1 MSSSPPRSFV
11 SKLPLDRL
19 VVLVIAL
26 GLAFVA
32 VVLIPGLK
40 LSGELV
46 NSSAALKW
54 VADQQRYPTV
64 IRASLETMRD
74 RLTNRGYLQESVD
87 QLTDAT
93 RKLDQSITAMTTS
106 RSSGWPFGWAAG
118 ARGTIAGD
126 QAAALRDSWRRESEA
141 LAPVVRFAGVP
152 YTDSESEGS
161 VLNGAGRQLE
171 HDVTAAIRVSRH
183 SLPELEGELSA
194 IGGELQAGNAREAK
208 RLQVVMV
215 LGLLIAAALVF
226 LVVLLLNTR
235 RKQDASLK
243 EARQQTV
250 DILRTVKDGLFLLDE
265 NLVIGTAY
273 SSALETLFQRK
284 DIAGL
289 EFEALLENIVSEK
302 TLTTALKFVKVLWS
316 ERTNEKLVKSI
327 NPLGEVEVHLSAGPG
342 KFETR
347 YLDFEFHRVRVDNR
361 ITHVL
366 VSVSDVS
373 SRVELA
379 RELQSSQQ
387 QAQAQVDTLLG
398 ILHIDPGHLA
408 SFLNDSN
415 AAMKMI
421 NAVLKEPA
429 REESAFRKKLDTLFR
444 QAHSVKG
451 EAAALGLSSIESRA
465 HSFED
470 DLKALRE
477 KPDLSG
483 NDFLP
488 LVIKLDDLLTHL
500 QSVSELVSRLA
511 KFQLVRPDTP
521 PHGASSAEDP
531 EATGRLAADVGVGDG
546 GAGVGAATIGIG
558 GGVSGAGGGSGA
570 GSGGS
575 GAPGSGGGLGG
586 SVASVPAVSDAGLA
600 FALQQLAERVAS
612 ENAKDARVQCT
623 GLDLVPDTYRRIVKD
638 IAIQAVRNAI
648 VHGIEPV
655 TARAEAGKPSQ
666 GVVRVEFRGAGEA
679 GFKLS
684 VEDDG
689 QGLATEKI
697 KEVAR
702 QKGLLTP
709 DQAENLDAK
718 GVLALLFQPG
728 FSTVEHATKDAGR
741 GVGMNLMAD
750 LMRQIG
756 GRVGVATAPGR
767 FTRVTMTLPV
777 PRKTADDTVA
787 A

>member
-1 MSSSPPRSFV
+1 MSSNIPRSFA
-11 SKLPLDRL
+11 SKLSPDRQI
-19 VVLVIAL
+19 VLVIIL
-26 GLAFVA
+26 GLLFVA
-32 VVLIPGLK
+32 AVLVPGLK
-40 LSGELV
+40 LAGDLV

-54 VADQQRYPTV
+54 VADQQRYPTI

-74 RLTNRGYLQESVD
+74 RLTNRGYLQESVE
-87 QLTDAT
+87 QLSDAS
-93 RKLDQSITAMTTS
+93 KKMNEAVSIMTAPRGRGFFS
-106 RSSGWPFGWAAG
+106 FAVSGAIGNS
-118 ARGTIAGD
+118 IAGNR
-126 QAAALRDSWRRESEA
+126 AEALRDAWSKESQV
-141 LAPVVRFAGVP
+141 LAPVLSFTGVP
-152 YTDSESEGS
+152 YADSESEGT
-161 VLNGAGRQLE
+161 VLNAPGRQLD
-171 HDVTAAIRVSRH
+171 HDVTAAIRISRH
-183 SLPELEGELSA
+183 SLPELEGELST
-194 IGGELQAGNAREAK
+194 IGSELQAGNAGAAK
-208 RLQVVMV
+208 KLQFVML

-235 RKQDASLK
+235 RKQEAKLR

-289 EFEALLENIVSEK
+289 DFEALLKNIVSEK
-302 TLTTALKFVKVLWS
+302 TLATALKFVKVLWA
-316 ERTNEKLVKSI
+316 ERTNEKLVKTI
-327 NPLGEVEVHLSAGPG
+327 NPLGEVEVHLSFGQG

-347 YLDFEFHRVRVDNR
+347 YLDFEFHRVRVDGR
-361 ITHVL
+361 ITNVL
-366 VSVSDVS
+366 VSVSDVT

-398 ILHIDPGHLA
+398 ILHIDPNHLA

-477 KPDLSG
+477 KSDLSG

-500 QSVSELVSRLA
+500 QSVSELVTRLS
-511 KFQLVRPDTP
+511 KFQVLRPDGP
-521 PHGASSAEDP
+521 PPSQKAGADASDP
-531 EATGRLAADVGVGDG
+531 DATGPLTMD
-546 GAGVGAATIGIG
+546 
-558 GGVSGAGGGSGA
+558 SGLS
-570 GSGGS
+570 
-575 GAPGSGGGLGG
+575 
-586 SVASVPAVSDAGLA
+586 AS
-600 FALQQLAERVAS
+600 LQQLADRIAAES
-612 ENAKDARVQCT
+612 GKEAKVHCK
-623 GLDLVPDTYRRIVKD
+623 GLELVPDEYRRIVKD
-638 IAIQAVRNAI
+638 IAIQAVRNAV
-648 VHGIEPV
+648 VHGIETSAWRV
-655 TARAEAGKPSQ
+655 AAGKPAQ
-666 GVVRVEFRGAGEA
+666 GVVRCEFRNAGGDA
-679 GFKLS
+679 GFKFS

-689 QGLATEKI
+689 QGLATERI
-697 KEVAR
+697 KEVAQ
-702 QKGLLTP
+702 QKGLLTAE
-709 DQAENLDAK
+709 QAEGLDAK
-718 GVLALLFQPG
+718 GVLSLLFQPG
-728 FSTVEHATKDAGR
+728 FSTVENATKDAGR

-756 GRVGVATAPGR
+756 GRVGVATAPGK
-767 FTRVTMTLPV
+767 FTRVTMTLPAA
-777 PRKTADDTVA
+777 RKPADDTVA